1 MSKKKKIQTEEMPLV
16 EEKII
21 EVEVDESP
29 RFTLDQLVNSDRYKK
44 YEYLLNVYLKANE
57 TYTLKDV
64 DKLISELTK
73 R

>member
-1 MSKKKKIQTEEMPLV
+1 MSKKKKIQTEEMPPI

>member
-1 MSKKKKIQTEEMPLV
+1 MSKKKKIQTEEMPPV

-21 EVEVDESP
+21 EVEVDVSH

>member
-1 MSKKKKIQTEEMPLV
+1 MSKKKKIQTEEMPPV

-21 EVEVDESP
+21 EVEVDVSP

>member
-1 MSKKKKIQTEEMPLV
+1 MSKKKKIQTEEMPPV

>member
-1 MSKKKKIQTEEMPLV
+1 MSKKKKIQTEEMPQV

>member
-21 EVEVDESP
+21 EVEGDESP

>member
-1 MSKKKKIQTEEMPLV
+1 MSKKKKIQTEEMPPA

-21 EVEVDESP
+21 EVEVDECP